1 MKKIISKILKI
12 FMSKEIYNNRR
23 NNILFILYNI
33 IEFFIKTLK
42 LRIKKR
48 IFFFLPSRHI
58 GAIYLLNKINIIF
71 KKEGKEFF
79 LWDASLLGVARNQK
93 AIAGSAADIDIAMI
107 FDKKKHLK
115 FILSLKK
122 FFKIRI
128 FNQHNAIQLFHEFGI
143 IDISLFHKKGRN
155 FEVSIL
161 DIIKDKG
168 PTGRKRLSNSL
179 LKNLTEDKFDES
191 ITKKL
196 SFTKKMFFPL
206 KKKELYSRKYL
217 VPNKYLSIVKQIYG
231 PNWKTPDK
239 KEQVYFTK

>member
-1 MKKIISKILKI
+1 L
-12 FMSKEIYNNRR
+12 
-23 NNILFILYNI
+23 
-33 IEFFIKTLK
+33 
-42 LRIKKR
+42 
-48 IFFFLPSRHI
+48 
-58 GAIYLLNKINIIF
+58 GA
-71 KKEGKEFF
+71 
-79 LWDASLLGVARNQK
+79 ARNQK

-128 FNQHNAIQLFHEFGI
+128 FNQYNAIQLFHEFGI
-143 IDISLFHKKGRN
+143 IDISLFHRKGVN
-155 FEVSIL
+155 FKVSIL

-179 LKNLTEDKFDES
+179 LKSLTEKKFDES

-196 SFTKKMFFPL
+196 SYNKKMFFPF
-206 KKKELYSRKYL
+206 KRKELYSRKYL
-217 VPNKYLSIVKQIYG
+217 VPNKYLAIVKQIYG
-231 PNWKTPDK
+231 PKWKTPDK